1 MIDYDVEN
9 EDRPLISEVV
19 YLGYETLS
27 FIIILLQ
34 IKIVSTQVSET
45 NDCCWD

>member
-9 EDRPLISEVV
+9 EDRSLISEVV

-45 NDCCWD
+45 NDSCWD